1 MANTS
6 VIFGLLIVANA
17 YFLIKSKQRGGYSD
31 SARPWFSTWSR
42 LASIDAENILLT
54 RIILFVSALGFLHQI
69 PYRMNFQLQGL
80 PH

>member
-1 MANTS
+1 MVKLEEWCGQGA
-6 VIFGLLIVANA
+6 
-17 YFLIKSKQRGGYSD
+17 FLNQEQAMGRYSD
-31 SARPWFSTWSR
+31 SARLWLSTCSR

-54 RIILFVSALGFLHQI
+54 RIILFVSSLGFLHQI